1 MSIYGAFIFA
11 LGLIVLV
18 LTLVTLFTVTGVIKM
33 IIEEEINGGPVVEPE
48 RIPYSE
54 RTIQGFPEG
63 TKEADVYNL
72 K

>member
-11 LGLIVLV
+11 LALIVLV
-18 LTLVTLFTVTGVIKM
+18 LLVVTLFTGMYVAKI